1 MRERQRRHR
10 LLESTRPRERPHR
23 DNDPLELA
31 KECPDNLKAVRQA
44 AKSNVVARDH
54 LREAEEVVM
63 RLAWGIHRSKRQS
76 RRAALLKWRL
86 KGVRLGPG
94 EFPEEFN

>member
-23 DNDPLELA
+23 DSDPLELA
-31 KECPDNLKAVRQA
+31 KECLDILKAVRQA

-54 LREAEEVVM
+54 LREAEEVVK
-63 RLAWGIHRSKRQS
+63 RLAWGFLRNKREQAS
-76 RRAALLKWRL
+76 
-86 KGVRLGPG
+86 GP
-94 EFPEEFN
+94 P